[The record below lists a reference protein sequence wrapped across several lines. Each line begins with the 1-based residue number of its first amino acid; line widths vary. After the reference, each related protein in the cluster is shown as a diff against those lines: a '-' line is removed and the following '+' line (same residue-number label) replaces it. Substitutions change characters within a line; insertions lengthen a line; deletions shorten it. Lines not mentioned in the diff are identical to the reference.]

1 MIEATQQ
8 RQHFPW
14 LQGIAVPLL
23 LLVAFLM
30 SGPIQVPTEHLDHNP
45 LVRIWK
51 LRVLFLI
58 TPALL
63 LAAWAWGGH
72 LRHRQL
78 FPRLF
83 ETLAKRKWLVLAGL
97 AGLVLFATF
106 STLLFQ
112 RIPRVWDTAG
122 YLFQAQVLA
131 SGRMAA
137 PAPPS
142 PEHFWLYPLVVFQ
155 DQWFAIYPLGHSSLL
170 ALGVLAGV
178 PWLVC
183 PLIGAL
189 GLILTGLFAGEA
201 LGKKT
206 APLAGL
212 LFLLSPFVIFMSSS
226 FQGHNS
232 NLLGT
237 AFFLYFY
244 ARAHNRK
251 NPLDP
256 VLAGVGLGFSFF
268 VRTLSAAALALPF
281 VIFELWRLLRDRD
294 EARKQV
300 VLRSVLIYIGFA
312 PFIAATLIQNAAHTD
327 SPWQM
332 AYRIK
337 FPTQTVG
344 LSADGMVEPGQHG
357 EDFSHTPQNALRNLK
372 SRGMLLSSDLFGW
385 PYLSLVPAL
394 AALALRRRRLLRPG
408 EDLRTTPRKPPWLVL
423 AAGVCL
429 AYLGAYS
436 LFWNPGYGFGA
447 RYYYGM
453 VPALVLLTAAGFRS
467 LAGNG
472 ESGAARFN
480 RTVLAVAALLLINLT
495 LYLPLRYRQFDH
507 QQQYNTVDN
516 QLAGM
521 VEQAGIEEGLVFVES
536 WFLGYYNYSSALP
549 LNRPDLSGNV
559 FARDLDQEANAD
571 LAAALSGKR
580 VYGFRFDEAT
590 CTLLLTDRASGEI
603 VLSRQA
609 PAGTRRYPS
618 GANPEAQEEYWKR
631 RRATL
636 GRWSF

>member
-1 MIEATQQ
+1 M
-8 RQHFPW
+8 
-14 LQGIAVPLL
+14 
-23 LLVAFLM
+23 
-30 SGPIQVPTEHLDHNP
+30 QVPTEHLDQNP
-45 LVRIWK
+45 VVRIWK
-51 LRVLFLI
+51 LRVLFLV

-63 LAAWAWGGH
+63 LAAWAWGGRLIH
-72 LRHRQL
+72 API
-78 FPRLF
+78 FPRF
-83 ETLAKRKWLVLAGL
+83 FSEVSKRKWLILSSLVGL
-97 AGLVLFATF
+97 LLFATL
-106 STLLFQ
+106 STLLFE

-131 SGRMAA
+131 AGRLAA

-142 PEHFWLYPLVVFQ
+142 PEHFWLYPLVVWQ
-155 DQWFAIYPLGHSSLL
+155 GKWFAIYPLGHSSLL

-189 GLILTGLFAGEA
+189 GLLLTGLFTGEA
-201 LGKKT
+201 LGRKT

-251 NPLDP
+251 NALNP

-268 VRTLSAAALALPF
+268 VRTLSAAALAVPF
-281 VIFELWRLLRDRD
+281 VVFELWRLMRDRGA
-294 EARKQV
+294 ARRAV
-300 VLRSVLIYIGFA
+300 ILRGVLIYIGFA
-312 PFIAATLIQNAAHTD
+312 PFIAATLFQNAAHTG
-327 SPWQM
+327 SPWMM

-344 LSADGMVEPGQHG
+344 LHADGMVEPGQHG

-372 SRGMLLSSDLFGW
+372 SRGLLLSTDLFGW
-385 PYLSLVPAL
+385 PYLSLLPAL
-394 AALALRRRRLLRPG
+394 AALALRRRRLPRPG
-408 EDLRTTPRKPPWLVL
+408 ENLRTTPRKPPWLIL

-472 ESGAARFN
+472 DGGTARFN

-516 QLAGM
+516 RLARM
-521 VEQAGIEEGLVFVES
+521 VEQAGIDEGLIFVES

-549 LNRPDLSGNV
+549 LNRPGLSGNV
-559 FARDLDQEANAD
+559 FARDLDEEANAV
-571 LAAALSGKR
+571 LADALPGKR
-580 VYGFRFDEAT
+580 VYGFRFDEAS
-590 CTLLLTDRASGEI
+590 CTLLLTDRVSGET
-603 VLSRQA
+603 VLSE
-609 PAGTRRYPS
+609 PATAGSRRYPT
-618 GANPEAQEEYWKR
+618 GADPTAQEDYWHR

-636 GRWSF
+636 GRWSY

>member
-1 MIEATQQ
+1 MNEPAEA
-8 RQHFPW
+8 RRYIPW
-14 LQGIAVPLL
+14 LKGVVLPLIL
-23 LLVAFLM
+23 LAAFLL
-30 SGPIQVPTEHLDHNP
+30 SGPVQVPTADLDHNP
-45 LVRIWK
+45 VVRIWK
-51 LRVLFLI
+51 LRVLVLVS
-58 TPALL
+58 PALL
-63 LAAWAWGGH
+63 LAAWSWGGF
-72 LRHRQL
+72 LRRKQL
-78 FPRLF
+78 FSGLF
-83 ETLAKRKWLVLAGL
+83 DRTFERKWLLMAAL

-106 STLLFQ
+106 STVLFE

-142 PEHFWLYPLVVFQ
+142 PEHFWLYPLVVWQ
-155 DQWFAIYPLGHSSLL
+155 GKWFAIYPLGHSALL

-189 GLILTGLFAGEA
+189 GLLLTGLFAGEA
-201 LGKKT
+201 LGRKA

-237 AFFLYFY
+237 AIFLYFY
-244 ARAHNRK
+244 ARAHNR
-251 NPLDP
+251 NSTLDP
-256 VLAGVGLGFSFF
+256 VLAGLGLGFSFF

-281 VIFELWRLLRDRD
+281 VIFELWRLARDRG

-300 VLRSVLIYIGFA
+300 IMRGVLIYIGFV
-312 PFIAATLIQNAAHTD
+312 PFIAATLLQNGAHTG
-327 SPWQM
+327 SPWLM

-344 LSADGMVEPGQHG
+344 LNADGMVEPGQHG
-357 EDFSHTPQNALRNLK
+357 EDFSHTPQNALRNLR
-372 SRGMLLSSDLFGW
+372 SRGLLLASDLFGW

-408 EDLRTTPRKPPWLVL
+408 EKKPTEPRKPPWLVL
-423 AAGVCL
+423 SAGVCL

-453 VPALVLLTAAGFRS
+453 VPALILLTTAGFRS
-467 LAGNG
+467 LAGSKREDAG
-472 ESGAARFN
+472 RFN
-480 RTVLAVAALLLINLT
+480 RTVLGVAALLLINLA
-495 LYLPLRYRQFDH
+495 LYLPMRYRQFDH
-507 QQQYNTVDN
+507 QQQYNTVDTS
-516 QLAGM
+516 LARM
-521 VEQAGIEEGLVFVES
+521 VKEAGIEEGLVFVES

-549 LNRPDLSGNV
+549 LNHPDLSGNV
-559 FARDLDQEANAD
+559 FARELDEEANA
-571 LAAALSGKR
+571 ALTTAMPSKHP
-580 VYGFRFDEAT
+580 YGFRFDEASGN
-590 CTLLLTDRASGEI
+590 LLLTDRLTGGLL
-603 VLSRQA
+603 LSQPAA
-609 PAGTRRYPS
+609 PGQTRYPS
-618 GANPEAQEEYWKR
+618 GANPEAQEDYWKR
-631 RRATL
+631 RRTTL
-636 GRWSF
+636 GTWGL